1 MTFSHSRK
9 KLALALCLAL
19 AGGAPATGAFAQEQP
34 APLAPIPGMEGNDL
48 KALTDQ
54 VVNSLNALQGGG
66 AEAAGAEAALT
77 DQLTALVNKAMS
89 KGKSS
94 DYVLKL
100 IDAAL
105 KESGGASLAD
115 IAKKT
120 GGKIDMQALLQ
131 NIVARAAAGGTRG
144 GADDDYLNTI
154 KAEAE
159 QTELSG
165 KTPVKAVARQGGR
178 MITIQPGDTL
188 GTIAM
193 KYYGSVSMWRKIY
206 EANRDVLS
214 NPDIIPKG
222 RKLRL
227 P

>member
-1 MTFSHSRK
+1 MTFMHSRT

-19 AGGAPATGAFAQEQP
+19 AGGASATGAFAQEQP
-34 APLAPIPGMEGNDL
+34 APLAPIPGMEGSDL
-48 KALTDQ
+48 KSLTDQ

-66 AEAAGAEAALT
+66 AESAGAEAALT

-105 KESGGASLAD
+105 KESGGASLSD
-115 IAKKT
+115 IARKT
-120 GGKIDMQALLQ
+120 GGKIDMRALLQ
-131 NIVARAAAGGTRG
+131 NIVANAAAGGTQG
-144 GADDDYLNTI
+144 GADDDYLKTI
-154 KAEAE
+154 KAEAGR
-159 QTELSG
+159 TTLTG
-165 KTPVKAVARQGGR
+165 NTPAKPVASRGGR
-178 MITIQPGDTL
+178 VITIQPGDTL

-214 NPDIIPKG
+214 NPDIIPRG

>member
-1 MTFSHSRK
+1 MTFMHSRK
-9 KLALALCLAL
+9 SLALALCLAL
-19 AGGAPATGAFAQEQP
+19 AGGAGATGAFAQEQP
-34 APLAPIPGMEGNDL
+34 APIPGTSAGDL

-54 VVNSLNALQGGG
+54 VVNSLNALQSGG

-77 DQLTALVNKAMS
+77 DQLTALVSKAMS

-100 IDAAL
+100 IDEAL

-115 IAKKT
+115 IAQKS
-120 GGKIDMQALLQ
+120 GGKIDMRALLQ
-131 NIVARAAAGGTRG
+131 TIVARAAAGGSQG
-144 GADDDYLNTI
+144 GADDDYLKSI
-154 KAEAE
+154 KAEAGR
-159 QTELSG
+159 TSLTD
-165 KTPVKAVARQGGR
+165 KTPVKPVAGKGGR
-178 MITIQPGDTL
+178 VITIQPGDTL

-214 NPDIIPKG
+214 NPDIIPRGK
-222 RKLRL
+222 KLRL